1 MVSTTRKSR
10 LSLTEVTKTIKIADE
25 FVVIKELPCIRKSR
39 KAVQLVEAKYY
50 LRYEQW
56 KEQVT
61 KHVQLAITTKRKTGS
76 RLMLDSV
83 NCHSISYDKVHNFK
97 TSFSRLNV
105 KNLSNQSFVPN
116 NVQPSSFATFFC
128 DNWDHNSE
136 TLSSASLHHTNGII
150 IQLSSKTEEPKQS
163 FNVASPE
170 FCPGRTSF
178 KPIMKE
184 DLLYTT
190 SKKENQLNVESVEI
204 KSNKIHQILA
214 KREDFI

>member
-1 MVSTTRKSR
+1 MNSLLSKSFPVSERVER
-10 LSLTEVTKTIKIADE
+10 LSNLLRQNIIYDMSNG
-25 FVVIKELPCIRKSR
+25 KS
-39 KAVQLVEAKYY
+39 K
-50 LRYEQW
+50 
-56 KEQVT
+56 VT

-136 TLSSASLHHTNGII
+136 MLSSASLHHTNGII

>member
-1 MVSTTRKSR
+1 MNSLLSKSFPVSERVER
-10 LSLTEVTKTIKIADE
+10 LSNLLRQNIIYDMSNG
-25 FVVIKELPCIRKSR
+25 KS
-39 KAVQLVEAKYY
+39 K
-50 LRYEQW
+50 
-56 KEQVT
+56 VT

-136 TLSSASLHHTNGII
+136 TLSSASRHHTNGII

>member
-1 MVSTTRKSR
+1 MNLLLSKSFPVSERVER
-10 LSLTEVTKTIKIADE
+10 LSNLLRQNIIYDMSKGKSKVTK
-25 FVVIKELPCIRKSR
+25 L
-39 KAVQLVEAKYY
+39 VQLG
-50 LRYEQW
+50 
-56 KEQVT
+56 
-61 KHVQLAITTKRKTGS
+61 ITTKRKTGS

-83 NCHSISYDKVHNFK
+83 NRHSISYDKVNNFK

-116 NVQPSSFATFFC
+116 NVQPSSFVTFFC

-136 TLSSASLHHTNGII
+136 TLSGTSLHHTNGII

-204 KSNKIHQILA
+204 KSNEIHQILA
-214 KREDFI
+214 KREDSI

>member
-1 MVSTTRKSR
+1 MNSLLSKSFPVSERVER
-10 LSLTEVTKTIKIADE
+10 LSNLLRQNIIYDMSNG
-25 FVVIKELPCIRKSR
+25 KS
-39 KAVQLVEAKYY
+39 K
-50 LRYEQW
+50 
-56 KEQVT
+56 VT
-61 KHVQLAITTKRKTGS
+61 KHVQLGITTKRKTGS

-116 NVQPSSFATFFC
+116 NVQPSSSATFFC

>member
-1 MVSTTRKSR
+1 MNSLLSKSFPVSERVER
-10 LSLTEVTKTIKIADE
+10 LSNLLRQNIIYDMSNG
-25 FVVIKELPCIRKSR
+25 KS
-39 KAVQLVEAKYY
+39 K
-50 LRYEQW
+50 
-56 KEQVT
+56 VT

-83 NCHSISYDKVHNFK
+83 NCHSISYDKVQYFK

>member
-1 MVSTTRKSR
+1 MNSLLSKSFPVSERVER
-10 LSLTEVTKTIKIADE
+10 LSNLLRQNIIYDMSNG
-25 FVVIKELPCIRKSR
+25 KS
-39 KAVQLVEAKYY
+39 K
-50 LRYEQW
+50 
-56 KEQVT
+56 VT
-61 KHVQLAITTKRKTGS
+61 KHVQFAITTKRKTGS

-97 TSFSRLNV
+97 TTFSRLNV

>member
-1 MVSTTRKSR
+1 MNSLLSKSFPVSERVER
-10 LSLTEVTKTIKIADE
+10 LSNLLRQNIIYDMSNG
-25 FVVIKELPCIRKSR
+25 KS
-39 KAVQLVEAKYY
+39 K
-50 LRYEQW
+50 
-56 KEQVT
+56 VT

-136 TLSSASLHHTNGII
+136 TLSSTSLHHTNGII